1 MKKILSALIFCTV
14 LSASLLSCT
23 GKGKAQSDDPG
34 SKPEDSTAEMQT
46 GATAEI
52 PTIPERIVDTA
63 EGTYVY
69 DKAQLLS
76 SEDFRACNDYAG
88 WLYNEYLINAAVV
101 TTGDL
106 GGKSPYDY
114 AAEAYNEIYEGRG
127 SGLLL
132 LINNDTNSDLLYR
145 TGCCLAS
152 IKKEDEDTAFFWA
165 TRELINGDYK
175 SAILR
180 LMQLGESCSSVIIDN
195 AEVFS
200 QEQLSELSG
209 LLALSSTSVTLLA
222 SSNSSAVPNEEVLSG
237 YYKRKY
243 KDGQGIMLMLDT
255 KSKTIIATSDGELP
269 AALAAALKEANTLAA
284 KSDYVGAV
292 KKAAEGLGAKA
303 SDNAAE

>member
-1 MKKILSALIFCTV
+1 MKKIFSALGFCTIF
-14 LSASLLSCT
+14 T
-23 GKGKAQSDDPG
+23 GILCGCAGKNKTSSVIP
-34 SKPEDSTAEMQT
+34 DSTLDSSPEMQT
-46 GATAEI
+46 ESIVEI
-52 PTIPERIVDTA
+52 PTVPQRIVETA

-76 SEDFRACNDYAG
+76 SEDFKACNDYAG

-101 TTGDL
+101 TASDL

-114 AAEAYNEIYEGRG
+114 AAEAYNEIYQGRG

-132 LINNDTNSDLLYR
+132 LINNDTNNDLLYK

-152 IKKEDEDTAFFWA
+152 IKQTDENTAFFWA

-180 LMQLGESCSSVIIDN
+180 LMQLGESCSSFIIDN

-200 QEQLSELSG
+200 EEQLSELSG
-209 LLALSSTSVTLLA
+209 LLALSSTKVTLLA
-222 SSNSSAVPNEEVLSG
+222 SSNSSATPNTEILKS
-237 YYKRKY
+237 YYDRKY

-255 KSKTIIATSDGELP
+255 KSKTIMAGVNEELP
-269 AALAAALKEANTLAA
+269 EELASALKEANLLAA

-292 KKAAEGLGAKA
+292 KKAAKGLGITVPET
-303 SDNAAE
+303 AAR